1 MSAVRFWDSSA
12 VVPLIVA
19 QASSPVADGWL
30 AQDPEVALWTLTSV
44 ELTSAL
50 QRLVREGR
58 LGEKAAALAEARAD
72 ELVKTSH
79 VVINVETVKLQARRL
94 LRLHTLR
101 AADALQLA
109 AALEWAGG
117 RAMGRCLHTLDAQL
131 ARAAAREGFDVLPN
145 PA

>member
-1 MSAVRFWDSSA
+1 MRFWDSSA
-12 VVPLIVA
+12 IVPLIVA
-19 QASSPVADGWL
+19 QASSPMADEWL
-30 AQDPEVALWTLTSV
+30 ADDPEIALWMLTSV

-50 QRLVREGR
+50 QRLVREGS
-58 LGEKAAALAEARAD
+58 LGEKEAALAEARAD
-72 ELVKTSH
+72 ELIKTSH

-117 RAMGRCLHTLDAQL
+117 HAMGRTLHTLDTQL
-131 ARAAAREGFDVLPN
+131 ARAAVREGFDVPFD
-145 PA
+145 PG